1 MSNSILC
8 LEPYTV
14 FAEMPDVAEEWIWD
28 GLISRGTC
36 SILSGKPKD
45 GKSTFVRHLIKAIT
59 DGSDFLN
66 RKVTKTGII
75 YLAIE
80 ENRFYVK
87 KIFSEIGMLPTESLL
102 LHVGSFDVS
111 NPDRLFKEIKETAE
125 MYQCGL
131 IIVDPLIKAVPGFD
145 TNDYAKATQITQW
158 FLDLARSAKAH
169 VLLIHHTR
177 KGESSGQESAM
188 GSNGFSG
195 GVDNTIVLE
204 NSPKFST
211 LSFRGRYIETQEV
224 SFKRDG
230 ASLVKI
236 DSSDKSSYIS
246 EAIIHA
252 LEKKS
257 PQSREQMRTA
267 IACRDQDLSKAL
279 NELIE
284 LNQVSVEGTGVRGSK
299 RVYKLNSLLRGNL
312 GEE

>member
-1 MSNSILC
+1 MSKSILC

-28 GLISRGTC
+28 GLLSRGTC

-59 DGSDFLN
+59 DESDFLC
-66 RKVTKTGII
+66 RRVTKTGVI

-80 ENRFYVK
+80 ESRFYVK
-87 KIFSEIGMLPTESLL
+87 KIFSEIGMVPTESVL

-111 NPDRLFKEIKETAE
+111 KPERLFEEIKDTAE

-131 IIVDPLIKAVPGFD
+131 IVIDPLIKAVPGFD
-145 TNDYAKATQITQW
+145 TNDYGKATQITQW
-158 FLDLARSAKAH
+158 FLDLARSANAH

-177 KGESSGQESAM
+177 KGESMGQESAM

-204 NSPKFST
+204 NSTRFST

-230 ASLVKI
+230 SSLVKV
-236 DSSDKSSYIS
+236 DSSDRAAYIAES
-246 EAIIHA
+246 VIQ
-252 LEKKS
+252 LLDKKS
-257 PQSREQMRTA
+257 PQSKEQLRTA
-267 IACRDQDLSKAL
+267 IACRDQDLSRVL
-279 NELIE
+279 QELIE
-284 LNQVSVEGTGVRGSK
+284 LNRVSVEGAGVRGSK
-299 RVYKLNSLLRGNL
+299 RLYKLNSPLSANF